1 MSSPF
6 FSEDVHLDILTFL
19 LEQRVRA

>member
-6 FSEDVHLDILTFL
+6 FSEDVHLDILIFL